1 MFYGKRIKAL
11 ELRIDALEKKIHE
24 LTLRVQTQNA
34 DIDKLYELYAAREKK
49 KEQEL
54 ARTNKPKP
62 RRCQKSRAAADGKEN
77 PKNTK

>member
-24 LTLRVQTQNA
+24 LTHRVQIQNA

-54 ARTNKPKP
+54 ARANKPKP
-62 RRCQKSRAAADGKEN
+62 RRYQKSRAAADGKEN
-77 PKNTK
+77 PKTTK